1 MANQPKIPLDI
12 IAIPQ
17 KIQRSKLQKCSLSKL
32 TKIHFI
38 PPRFTVHF
46 LWGTPVAFGETWV
59 VPKFFNAKEIR
70 KSFDNL
76 PVRYENQRLL
86 FRLHDIERIEAERV
100 VEIVLEKQKRA

>member
-32 TKIHFI
+32 TKIYFI

-46 LWGTPVAFGETWV
+46 LWGTPLDSRSNRLG
-59 VPKFFNAKEIR
+59 AKNVLR
-70 KSFDNL
+70 
-76 PVRYENQRLL
+76 
-86 FRLHDIERIEAERV
+86 DIHSRFTAGFIANC
-100 VEIVLEKQKRA
+100 KA

>member
-1 MANQPKIPLDI
+1 LDI

-46 LWGTPVAFGETWV
+46 LWGTPSL
-59 VPKFFNAKEIR
+59 IQ
-70 KSFDNL
+70 SL
-76 PVRYENQRLL
+76 
-86 FRLHDIERIEAERV
+86 
-100 VEIVLEKQKRA
+100 VLVQ